1 MFESGNRPYLEARFP
16 FQQEPL
22 PETDEL
28 RYFSPEDYRLPFS
41 LRNHGSV
48 PGVLIGWSIDISFN
62 NQAALTIPTRDSG
75 LAIIPGRSGPL
86 VNEHHSG
93 AANAPTATPGRA
105 PARSFRRVSWIA
117 RPATVREAVVLDTS
131 DRNAI
136 GRKSM
141 GSYADGG

>member
-75 LAIIPGRSGPL
+75 LAIFPGRSGPL

-93 AANAPTATPGRA
+93 AAMPQQQPQGALRLDLFVEYRGLHDQPPYERPSYWTRA
-105 PARSFRRVSWIA
+105 IA
-117 RPATVREAVVLDTS
+117 
-131 DRNAI
+131 
-136 GRKSM
+136 M
-141 GSYADGG
+141 